1 MTIKEHKIYY
11 LDYGGTIITYNEI
24 ELYKD
29 EIKELQ
35 YLCIQFYLLREN
47 RNNAIDFYIKVK
59 EVSEK
64 HDNIMDNNIVDE
76 VCKIAIQ
83 QIEEFN
89 IVSKKCTTLRD
100 KLNSYIFDLGFAEFL
115 CVDFE
120 MCGVLYNE

>member
-1 MTIKEHKIYY
+1 MIIKEHEIYY

-35 YLCIQFYLLREN
+35 SLYIQFYLLREN

-64 HDNIMDNNIVDE
+64 HDSIMDNNIVDE

-83 QIEEFN
+83 Q
-89 IVSKKCTTLRD
+89 
-100 KLNSYIFDLGFAEFL
+100 
-115 CVDFE
+115 
-120 MCGVLYNE
+120 